1 MTGSL
6 QEKRGQYYCVL
17 SFKDE
22 RGKWKTKWVGTKL
35 EVKGNKKRAEKFLS
49 GLISKHEN
57 EDFYKSKEIL
67 FVDYLKKWL
76 ENKKDK
82 VELKTWDG
90 YRYTLESHTIPYFEP
105 LKLKIGEVKPKH
117 IIEYYDHKSK
127 SGRLDGKAGG
137 MSTRAIKLQSIP
149 MNQAFNDAV
158 VKEIIVKNP
167 MEHVPIPKQ
176 LGEKEK
182 VGKFLEVSQI
192 GKMLKLF
199 ENHELRPV
207 IYIALYYGLRRSEVL
222 GLKWNAVD
230 FENNVLEIKH
240 TVVDVA
246 GVPIAKD
253 KTKNT
258 SSRRKYVILPEIK
271 DMLIDLKNKQN
282 ENKKL
287 FGNEYN
293 ESDYIFT
300 WADGR
305 LFRPDF
311 LTKGFKKVLEKNNF
325 PIMRFHDLRHSCAT
339 MLHDKG
345 WELGDAKQWLG
356 HSNVSTTADIYTH
369 ISNMRMKDLAKDLEG
384 TFNFKV
390 G

>member
-1 MTGSL
+1 
-6 QEKRGQYYCVL
+6 
-17 SFKDE
+17 
-22 RGKWKTKWVGTKL
+22 
-35 EVKGNKKRAEKFLS
+35 
-49 GLISKHEN
+49 
-57 EDFYKSKEIL
+57 
-67 FVDYLKKWL
+67 
-76 ENKKDK
+76 
-82 VELKTWDG
+82 
-90 YRYTLESHTIPYFEP
+90 
-105 LKLKIGEVKPKH
+105 
-117 IIEYYDHKSK
+117 
-127 SGRLDGKAGG
+127 
-137 MSTRAIKLQSIP
+137 

-158 VKEIIVKNP
+158 VKEIIVKTRWNTFS
-167 MEHVPIPKQ
+167 IPKQ
-176 LGEKEK
+176 LGEKRKSREIFR
-182 VGKFLEVSQI
+182 GQSNR
-192 GKMLKLF
+192 KMLKLF

-222 GLKWNAVD
+222 VLKWNAVD

-258 SSRRKYVILPEIK
+258 SSKRKYVILPEIK
-271 DMLIDLKNKQN
+271 DVLIDLKNKQN

-325 PIMRFHDLRHSCAT
+325 PMMRFHDSDILVQLST
-339 MLHDKG
+339 MIREGSL
-345 WELGDAKQWLG
+345 EIPTVVRAF
-356 HSNVSTTADIYTH
+356 NVSLRRLFIPIKQYAY
-369 ISNMRMKDLAKDLEG
+369 KDLAK
-384 TFNFKV
+384 
-390 G
+390 